1 MKNLEEARK
10 EIDDIDGRL
19 VPLLKRRLE
28 IAGDVLRAKIEK
40 GLPILDPAR
49 EREVMAR
56 VAEEIGSGMEDEARL
71 VFTTLFAISRARQR
85 SALPDRC
92 ALGTEIADAVAAAGG
107 KAFPSRATVACPGT
121 EGSYSQQA
129 LCAMVK
135 FPSILYFKGFE
146 DVFMAVEKGMCDY
159 GVLPIENSKA
169 GSVTAVYD
177 LMARHSFR
185 IVRATRLR
193 IHHVLLA
200 PKGVQISDLREITS
214 HPHALAQCA
223 NFLAAHPGIRCVPAS
238 NTAAAA
244 KELASS
250 GRRDSAVIASRECAV
265 LYGLEP
271 IAEEVS
277 DTTSNFTRF
286 ICISKRGE
294 IYPKA
299 NKMSLLMSLGHR
311 PGALADVLVRF
322 AAVGVNLTKLESR
335 PVEGS
340 DFEFR
345 FIFELEASV
354 NDERTVRLLTG
365 LANDPDIE
373 HFTFLGA
380 YEE

>member
-1 MKNLEEARK
+1 MRNLEESRK
-10 EIDDIDGRL
+10 EIDDIDGQL
-19 VPLLKRRLE
+19 VQLLKRRLS
-28 IAGDVLRAKIEK
+28 IAGDVLQAKVEK

-56 VAEEIGSGMEDEARL
+56 VAEEVGPGMEDEARL
-71 VFTTLFAISRARQR
+71 VFTTLFGISRARQR
-85 SALPDRC
+85 AALPDRC
-92 ALGTEIADAVAAAGG
+92 AFAAELAAARAAAGDS
-107 KAFPSRATVACPGT
+107 FPSRATVACPGA
-121 EGSYSQQA
+121 EGGYSQQA

-135 FPSILYFKGFE
+135 FPSIFYFKGFE
-146 DVFMAVEKGMCDY
+146 DVFNAVEKGMCDY

-177 LMARHSFR
+177 LMARHSFK

-200 PKGVQISDLREITS
+200 PKGVRLEDVREITS

-223 NFLAAHPGIRCVPAS
+223 NFIAAHPSIRCVPAS
-238 NTAAAA
+238 NTAVAA
-244 KELASS
+244 KELAAS
-250 GRRDSAVIASRECAV
+250 GRRDAAVIASRECAV

-271 IAEEVS
+271 VAEEIS

-286 ICISKRGE
+286 ICISKTGE
-294 IYPKA
+294 IYPRA
-299 NKMSLLMSLGHR
+299 NKISLLMSLGHR
-311 PGALADVLVRF
+311 PGALADVLIRF
-322 AAVGVNLTKLESR
+322 ASVGVNLTKLESR

-345 FIFELEASV
+345 FIFELEASPF
-354 NDERTVRLLTG
+354 DERVVRILTG